1 MTSRNAFKSDI
12 VYIVLIDEYEKNQL
26 PFLFPQNI
34 NSSSLDCLKFFP
46 KNLFQLENPEFYL
59 INEIND
65 IESKPYRISFFK
77 RTDTTELLKFIK
89 STKNLKILLLEDEKD
104 KILKSELVRQN
115 DFLTKI
121 LNIDNSEFGN
131 EINSL
136 LDRLILEKNEI
147 FGALKIKNEV
157 SEYLSINL
165 ETSKLKTFDYFI
177 PTKNNYL
184 IYNNLI
190 GNFSYKY
197 DTEEDIVENEI
208 KKAIKESSSFNR
220 LNLYLKQI
228 KSFDFLTKTYGRASF
243 PLPYT
248 FDVKPII
255 FCLPFNNPDIL
266 DFFPKNKDKDFKK
279 RIATIQVE
287 QTTNYINVFE
297 TNSDENITSEHITVN
312 AGAQFIK
319 QKFHFLD
326 SIGFLISS
334 FSFSPY
340 VRLPLL
346 GKSIYRE
353 LSFLAPQHFH
363 KFLTLKSQ
371 NKISDTI
378 FKIGD
383 KISSKIFSEKFKNN
397 LRKRN
402 SQIIGISDLP
412 LEWIRINKIPLS
424 FSHDITRLPETTHN
438 NLIQSYAFN
447 SVLDFEVK
455 QDIIKRT
462 LVIVGTEDIEF
473 KKWRNLIDESSKE
486 KGFTIKTCLT
496 VKDFIK
502 TVLEFKPDFL
512 IIDSHADFNSTNK
525 QTFIK
530 IGNEELTHDD
540 IINNLIMVPLVYLSA
555 CGTSPTY
562 GTFNPIANAFLQ
574 MGAKSVT
581 STYLPIDID
590 SSTMIYLTILNNLD
604 SVANKGSFNNW
615 LEYICYN
622 VRSSLLHR
630 TFIPLL
636 DENPEYEK
644 IYHDLIQKILYFKER
659 PNIFNEIQKIQQE
672 IPRKIFNQNKSK
684 IYEFL
689 YYTNIGRGDLVLF
702 EKYKE
707 IFKKI
712 NYS

>member
-1 MTSRNAFKSDI
+1 MKPRNSFKTDI
-12 VYIVLIDEYEKNQL
+12 VYIVLIDEYDKNQL
-26 PFLFPQNI
+26 PFLFPQNV
-34 NSSSLDCLKFFP
+34 NSSSLDFIKFFP
-46 KNLFQLENPEFYL
+46 KNLFQIESPEYYL
-59 INEIND
+59 INELND
-65 IESKPYRISFFK
+65 IKSKPYRISFFK
-77 RTDTTELLKFIK
+77 RTDITEIIKFIK
-89 STKNLKILLLEDEKD
+89 NTQNLKVILLEDEKD
-104 KILKSELVRQN
+104 KVLKSKLEKQN
-115 DFLTKI
+115 NFLTRI
-121 LNIDNSEFGN
+121 LNVDTSEFGY
-131 EINSL
+131 EINSF

-147 FGALKIKNEV
+147 FKALKIKNNV
-157 SEYLSINL
+157 NEYLNINL
-165 ETSKLKTFDYFI
+165 EISKLKKYDYFI
-177 PTKNNYL
+177 PTKNNFL

-190 GNFSYKY
+190 GNFSFKY
-197 DTEEDIVENEI
+197 DTEEDIVEKDS
-208 KKAIKESSSFNR
+208 KKALKENNSFNR

-228 KSFDFLTKTYGRASF
+228 ESFDFLSKTYDKVTY
-243 PLPYT
+243 PLPYK

-266 DFFPKNKDKDFKK
+266 DFFPEKGDKDLKK

-287 QTTNYINVFE
+287 QTTNYINIFE
-297 TNSDENITSEHITVN
+297 TNSDKYITSEHIAFN
-312 AGAQFIK
+312 SGAQFIK
-319 QKFHFLD
+319 QKLHFLD
-326 SIGFLISS
+326 SIGFLTSS
-334 FSFSPY
+334 FNFSPY
-340 VRLPLL
+340 VRFPLL

-353 LSFLAPQHFH
+353 LSFIAPQHFH

-383 KISSKIFSEKFKNN
+383 KISTKILSEKFKKN
-397 LRKRN
+397 LSKRN
-402 SQIIGISDLP
+402 SQIICISDLP
-412 LEWIRINKIPLS
+412 VEWVTINKIPLS
-424 FSHDITRLPETTHN
+424 FTHDITRLPETTHN

-447 SVLDFEVK
+447 SLLDFEVK

-473 KKWRNLIDESSKE
+473 KKWRKLIDKSSKE
-486 KGFTIKTCLT
+486 KGFTVKTCLT
-496 VKDFIK
+496 VKDFVK

-540 IINNLIMVPLVYLSA
+540 IIENLITIPLVFLSA

-581 STYLPIDID
+581 STYLPVDID
-590 SSTMIYLTILNNLD
+590 SSTMIYFTILNNLD
-604 SVANKGSFNNW
+604 SVAKKGSFNNW

-630 TFIPLL
+630 TFNPLL
-636 DENPEYEK
+636 DESPEYEK

-659 PNIFNEIQKIQQE
+659 SYIFNEVQKIQQQ
-672 IPRKIFNQNKSK
+672 IPKKIFNQNKSK
-684 IYEFL
+684 VYEFL

-702 EKYKE
+702 EKYREVFEEK
-707 IFKKI
+707 
-712 NYS
+712 NYN